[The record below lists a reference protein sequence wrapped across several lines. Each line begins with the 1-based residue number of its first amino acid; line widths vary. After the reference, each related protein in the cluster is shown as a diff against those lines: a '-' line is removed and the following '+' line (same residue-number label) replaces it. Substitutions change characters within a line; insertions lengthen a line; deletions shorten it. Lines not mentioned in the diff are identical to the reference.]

1 MVLPKGVGLKKAKQ
15 QIRYDNSVKLQ
26 DGENVIGTVK
36 YTYDGRMVGSTDII
50 YDTSKSASHLDEA
63 SRRIVDSEIRQ
74 IKTNNKKHAVILQ
87 KLSGI
92 KYSFYN
98 MISFF
103 RDRVILIIVAAL
115 VILLIV
121 LMVLNYRMNSR
132 RKRRSRARNRR
143 SSGGMSLNSRSTFSA
158 GRRKGYRRRGTDY
171 TSSRRST
178 RSKMSDSGSSI
189 SARKMKKNRKK
200 TKESFGKSFYD
211 F

>member
-1 MVLPKGVGLKKAKQ
+1 MALRKAKQ
-15 QIRYDNSVKLQ
+15 QIQYDNSVKLQ

-50 YDTSKSASHLDEA
+50 YDSTKSASHLDEA

-98 MISFF
+98 MVSFF
-103 RDRVILIIVAAL
+103 RDRVILVIVAAL
-115 VILLIV
+115 VLLLIV
-121 LMVLNYRMNSR
+121 LLVLNYRMNSR
-132 RKRRSRARNRR
+132 RKRRSRTRGRR
-143 SSGGMSLNSRSTFSA
+143 SSGGMSLNSRRSFSA
-158 GRRKGYRRRGTDY
+158 GKRKGRRRRGADY
-171 TSSRRST
+171 TSSRRT
-178 RSKMSDSGSSI
+178 TGAKMSDSGSSI

-200 TKESFGKSFYD
+200 TRESFGRSFMILINNRKV
-211 F
+211 